1 MIDKLIKFKMMLP
14 ILFPLSIFF
23 LLILVITLLSN
34 SSINSENVLIKYYFD
49 VPLESE
55 NIFITSKYGMRLDP
69 FTGLDSFHDGIDLVS
84 KSDDFVIASAYGFV
98 IKAEDSLNSL
108 GTYVKIEHSIEGEVY
123 QTLYAH
129 LLEQSILVVEG
140 EYVEKGQRLGIIGNS
155 GRSTGTH
162 LHFSIYKL
170 ERGEMVSLDPE
181 IVIERNDD
189 FEEEEKYDY

>member
-1 MIDKLIKFKMMLP
+1 MIDKLIKFKMMFP
-14 ILFPLSIFF
+14 IIFPLSIFF
-23 LLILVITLLSN
+23 LLILIITVLSN

-49 VPLESE
+49 VPLENE
-55 NIFITSKYGMRLDP
+55 NIFITSRYGMRLDP

-84 KSDDFVIASAYGFV
+84 KIDDYVIASADGFV
-98 IKAEDSLNSL
+98 IEAQESLNSL

-129 LLEQSILVVEG
+129 LLEKSILVSEG
-140 EYVEKGQRLGIIGNS
+140 EYVEKGQRIGAIGNS

-170 ERGEMVSLDPE
+170 ERGKMISLDPE
-181 IVIERNDD
+181 IVMERNDG
-189 FEEEEKYDY
+189 FEEKEVYD